1 MGLYIEFVEKDNEV
15 VGATI
20 GNLDLMDTESGSDF
34 GHGSAAVV
42 AAAVVRTQKR
52 L

>member
-20 GNLDLMDTESGSDF
+20 GNLDLISDF
-34 GHGSAAVV
+34 GHGSAAVS
-42 AAAVVRTQKR
+42 AAVLRTQKR